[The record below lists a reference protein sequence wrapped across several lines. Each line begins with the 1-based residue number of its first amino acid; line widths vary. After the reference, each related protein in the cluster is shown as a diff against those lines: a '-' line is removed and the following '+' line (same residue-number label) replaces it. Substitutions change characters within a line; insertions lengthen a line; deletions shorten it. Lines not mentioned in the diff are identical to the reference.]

1 MKTTTK
7 NAERLHHESREYRGL
22 RRVRT
27 LKALASRSERRAV
40 RQMLK
45 TSTR

>member
-7 NAERLHHESREYRGL
+7 SANELHIESREYRGL

-27 LKALASRSERRAV
+27 LKTLASRMERRAV
-40 RQMLK
+40 KAALK
-45 TSTR
+45 SVAR